1 MIDVDDLD
9 LGDSAIN
16 FLSASLRQSVTMEDN
31 CFELR
36 HVELEGPILDADF
49 SPKIVTRLELL
60 AEQER
65 RRGSNEKEF
74 IFVKTLTGKTISLE
88 YSLFFDVNRVK
99 FMISLIEGIP
109 VDQQRLVFA
118 GNQLQDSRLLSE
130 YNISAKSTLHLIL
143 RLRGGMYQ
151 ATSGRYVQAS
161 MLRSLFLS
169 SRVIPSLILI
179 FQFSLLLILFTI
191 YGQYFSEDFLEHFG
205 TKDRQIE
212 LIFADN
218 STGTIT
224 VNTTTKV
231 RSIEKSA
238 LALVNDSCAD
248 DTDNEEAILDKRI
261 LSLKAEVE
269 KGRTVQEGHSF
280 QEI

>member
-36 HVELEGPILDADF
+36 HVELEGPDF

-88 YSLFFDVNRVK
+88 YSPFFDVNRVK

-109 VDQQRLVFA
+109 FDQQRLVFA

-179 FQFSLLLILFTI
+179 FKFSLLLILFTI
-191 YGQYFSEDFLEHFG
+191 L
-205 TKDRQIE
+205 R
-212 LIFADN
+212 
-218 STGTIT
+218 
-224 VNTTTKV
+224 
-231 RSIEKSA
+231 
-238 LALVNDSCAD
+238 
-248 DTDNEEAILDKRI
+248 AIL
-261 LSLKAEVE
+261 
-269 KGRTVQEGHSF
+269 
-280 QEI
+280 